1 MAEIKCYST
10 KNEVKRGKEKILRNG
25 RTRTLSIELEMSRE
39 NHEILDY
46 LEEQEKYIATYDS
59 SVEVECKSPIFFT
72 KALLKKSLKN
82 LFDKFEFDS
91 WKFSRYFNKTT
102 GCHIN
107 IGGSMITKK
116 TMETIRENQFQL
128 FAPLSF
134 FLRLNN
140 SVAEELFGRS
150 MNRYAQD
157 ITGYGKECNKDK
169 YNYIN
174 VLHKEWLE
182 FRLCKINNYKQ
193 FARCID
199 LCVCI
204 TEIIEDKFLSGELSA
219 TETGVF
225 ILDFVKKFAER
236 YKIDLTNAR
245 ETATVYSQ
253 KVKYRKGFSDDYV
266 YVDWSKVS
274 WAWWSKSEYDMRN
287 YYQFR
292 RYIVRNNEVYT
303 ACDVELIEKEITYDS
318 IIRVNH
324 DRVFLKNGLS
334 WRDYLGREDELI
346 NETDNFI
353 IKQYT
358 LLLLNFN
365 CDLEL
370 DKRLIV
376 AWQKEL
382 YRRFNVKELADEE
395 EFLDIYVDNRVG

>member
-10 KNEVKRGKEKILRNG
+10 KNEVKRGREKILRNG
-25 RTRTLSIELEMSRE
+25 RTRTLSIELEMSKE

-59 SVEVECKSPIFFT
+59 SVEVECKSPIFFS

-91 WKFSRYFNKTT
+91 WMFSRYFDETT

-107 IGGSMITKK
+107 IGGSMITQKAMK
-116 TMETIRENQFQL
+116 AIRENQFQL

-134 FLRLNN
+134 FLRLND

-157 ITGYGKECNKDK
+157 ITGYGKERNNEK

-174 VLHKEWLE
+174 TLHEEWLE

-199 LCVCI
+199 LCICI
-204 TEIIEDKFLSGELSA
+204 TEIVEDKFLSGQLSA
-219 TETGVF
+219 TDTGMF
-225 ILDFVKKFAER
+225 ILDFVKKFAEG
-236 YKIDLTNAR
+236 YKIDLSNVK
-245 ETATVYSQ
+245 EKATVYSQ
-253 KVKYRKGFSDDYV
+253 KVKYKDYNTNDIV

-274 WAWWSKSEYDMRN
+274 WAWWSKSEYDMKN
-287 YYQFR
+287 YYSFR
-292 RYIVRNNEVYT
+292 KHIVRNDKEYD
-303 ACDVELIEKEITYDS
+303 ACGVELIKKEITYDS
-318 IIRVNH
+318 IIRKSY
-324 DRVFLKNGLS
+324 DRLYLKNRLS
-334 WRDYLGREDELI
+334 WMDYLGREDELI

-365 CDLEL
+365 CELEL
-370 DKRLIV
+370 DKQLLI

-382 YRRFNVKELADEE
+382 YRRFNVEELADEE
-395 EFLDIYVDNRVG
+395 EFLDVYADDRVR